1 MNNNSDLV
9 ITIRFIRSF
18 THRNIKNL
26 VVKVNDANIEV
37 KNLKILILEGNIYI
51 FFILIHNE

>member
-37 KNLKILILEGNIYI
+37 KNLKILILEGNNYI

>member
-26 VVKVNDANIEV
+26 VVKVNEANILV
-37 KNLKILILEGNIYI
+37 KNLKNLILEGNI
-51 FFILIHNE
+51 

>member
-51 FFILIHNE
+51 FFILFHNE

>member
-26 VVKVNDANIEV
+26 VVKVDEANILV

-51 FFILIHNE
+51 FLILFYHE

>member
-26 VVKVNDANIEV
+26 VVKVNEANILV

-51 FFILIHNE
+51 FLILFYHE